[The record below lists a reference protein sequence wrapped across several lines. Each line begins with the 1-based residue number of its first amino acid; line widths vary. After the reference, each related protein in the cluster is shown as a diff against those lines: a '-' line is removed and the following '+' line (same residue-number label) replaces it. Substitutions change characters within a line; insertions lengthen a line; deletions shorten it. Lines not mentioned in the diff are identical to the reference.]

1 MPFKARRETKVM
13 INAFDK
19 NKARERR
26 KRRVR
31 GKISGTPTRP
41 RMCVSKSNKNLFVQL
56 IDDQNGVTI
65 ASAST
70 MEKDFPVKASN
81 IEAGK
86 EIGKLIAKRAK
97 VVKIEEVVF
106 DRSGH
111 LYHGVVKQI
120 ADSAREEGLKF

>member
-1 MPFKARRETKVM
+1 MPFKARRETKGM
-13 INAFDK
+13 INAF
-19 NKARERR
+19 NKSKSRERR

-70 MEKDFPVKASN
+70 MEKDFPIKASN

-86 EIGKLIAKRAK
+86 EIGKLIAQAMEK
-97 VVKIEEVVF
+97 VGETGVITVEE
-106 DRSGH
+106 
-111 LYHGVVKQI
+111 
-120 ADSAREEGLKF
+120 AN

>member
-1 MPFKARRETKVM
+1 MPFKARRETKGM
-13 INAFDK
+13 INAF
-19 NKARERR
+19 NKSKSRERR

-70 MEKDFPVKASN
+70 MEKDFPIKASN
-81 IEAGK
+81 IEK
-86 EIGKLIAKRAK
+86 K
-97 VVKIEEVVF
+97 
-106 DRSGH
+106 
-111 LYHGVVKQI
+111 
-120 ADSAREEGLKF
+120 

>member
-1 MPFKARRETKVM
+1 MPFKARRETKGM
-13 INAFDK
+13 INAF
-19 NKARERR
+19 NKSKSRERR

-65 ASAST
+65 ASAS
-70 MEKDFPVKASN
+70 
-81 IEAGK
+81 AGK

-97 VVKIEEVVF
+97 IVKIEEVVF

>member
-1 MPFKARRETKVM
+1 MPFKARREIKGM
-13 INAFDK
+13 INAF
-19 NKARERR
+19 NKSKSRERR

-70 MEKDFPVKASN
+70 

-97 VVKIEEVVF
+97 IVKIEEVVF

>member
-1 MPFKARRETKVM
+1 MIKTSQENVEKEEFVEKFQEHQQDQECVYQRATK
-13 INAFDK
+13 
-19 NKARERR
+19 
-26 KRRVR
+26 
-31 GKISGTPTRP
+31 TY
-41 RMCVSKSNKNLFVQL
+41 LF
-56 IDDQNGVTI
+56 NGVTI